1 MEKKSHFKDIIIFVL
16 CILMVIMGIGYAV
29 VARDLVLRGV
39 TKISSKL
46 NVVITA
52 IDVTDNKTEGTK
64 NISSYIESSVS
75 AAFET
80 RLSKPGDYIEYV
92 VTIKN
97 KGNKD
102 AKLSYATLNPE
113 SSQYIE
119 FERYGE
125 AIDNPILKVGE
136 TTTIKIKV
144 KFKNVGN
151 LPSIFEHIARTE
163 LLLGY
168 VEYIK

>member
-1 MEKKSHFKDIIIFVL
+1 MEKKSRSKDIIIFVL

-29 VARDLVLRGV
+29 IARDLVLRGV

-52 IDVTDNKTEGTK
+52 IDATDNKTDGTR
-64 NISSYIESSVS
+64 NISSYVKNPVS

-80 RLSKPGDYIEYV
+80 RLTKPGDYIEYV
-92 VTIKN
+92 VTIEN
-97 KGNKD
+97 KGTKD
-102 AKLSYATLNPE
+102 ATLNYATLNPE

-125 AIDNPILKVGE
+125 GIDNPVLKVGE
-136 TTTIKIKV
+136 TTTINIKV
-144 KFKNVGN
+144 KFKNIGN
-151 LPSIFEHIARTE
+151 LPSVFEHVARTE